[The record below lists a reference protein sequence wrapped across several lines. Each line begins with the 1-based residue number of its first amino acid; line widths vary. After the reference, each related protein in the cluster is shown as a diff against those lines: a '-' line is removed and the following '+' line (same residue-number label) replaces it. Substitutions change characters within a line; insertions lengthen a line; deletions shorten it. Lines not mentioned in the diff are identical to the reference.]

1 VGPAG
6 GRGVRS
12 GPLSQVDPADRKQL
26 DRLLRQARVRPKK
39 SFGQN
44 FLVDPGLRDQ
54 VVAAAGI
61 QAGDE
66 VLEVGAG
73 AGTLTVRLAGLSRR
87 LVAVELDRGL
97 ARILRQMVPGAEV
110 VEQDILTVD
119 LAGMFPAGGE
129 VVVGNIPYYLTGAL
143 MRKLLDEPP
152 RPRRISLVVQ
162 REVADRWLGNGGWS
176 LATVSVQA
184 FTEPR
189 IALELPAEAF
199 EPRPRVGSALVVME
213 VRDRPA
219 VGVPDMN
226 GFLRFAEAVF
236 QFRRK
241 QLQGS
246 LARVAGVP
254 GAEAA
259 TRLAAAGIDPKRRP
273 ETLNLEE
280 WTSVYAAF
288 AS

>member
-1 VGPAG
+1 
-6 GRGVRS
+6 
-12 GPLSQVDPADRKQL
+12 
-26 DRLLRQARVRPKK
+26 
-39 SFGQN
+39 
-44 FLVDPGLRDQ
+44 
-54 VVAAAGI
+54 
-61 QAGDE
+61 
-66 VLEVGAG
+66 
-73 AGTLTVRLAGLSRR
+73 
-87 LVAVELDRGL
+87 
-97 ARILRQMVPGAEV
+97 
-110 VEQDILTVD
+110 
-119 LAGMFPAGGE
+119 
-129 VVVGNIPYYLTGAL
+129 
-143 MRKLLDEPP
+143 
-152 RPRRISLVVQ
+152 
-162 REVADRWLGNGGWS
+162 
-176 LATVSVQA
+176 
-184 FTEPR
+184 
-189 IALELPAEAF
+189 
-199 EPRPRVGSALVVME
+199 VGSALVVME